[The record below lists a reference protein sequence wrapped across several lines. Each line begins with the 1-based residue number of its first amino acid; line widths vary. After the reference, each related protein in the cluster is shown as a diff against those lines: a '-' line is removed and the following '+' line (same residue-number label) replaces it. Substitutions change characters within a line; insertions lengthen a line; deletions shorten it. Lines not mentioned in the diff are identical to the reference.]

1 MRRIL
6 FALPLLVTGC
16 DLAPHYLRPAI
27 DAPPTWP
34 TGAAYAPT
42 TNQPAGLPWRTVIG
56 DARLRTLIEHA
67 LANNQNLAAT
77 VANVAEARAQYR
89 VQRSSQLPTV
99 SANPGATVD
108 RSITNTT
115 GDTQT
120 FAANVGISSFEI
132 DLFGRLKNLS
142 KAAFQQYL
150 ATDAG
155 MRSARILLIAETAS
169 AYLTFVSDRDLL
181 GVAQETLKSGN
192 RSLALTQ
199 SLHAAGLVAGT
210 DVADA
215 ETVVA
220 QAQSDVEQFTTQLA
234 QDRNA
239 LALLVGTPVTDTQL
253 PTSLGDLDGTV
264 ALVPAG
270 LSSTVLLQRP
280 DVVQAEHALE
290 SANANIGAARAAF
303 FPTISLTGILGF
315 ASTALGA
322 LFTGGALGASGASAA
337 TLPILGGANR
347 GNLDYAKAQR
357 DYALAMYRYT
367 IQTAF
372 REVADELARLGTIDT
387 QRAAQARLVAAA
399 STSYRLADEQYRIG
413 TSTFLAAL
421 IAQRTL
427 YASQQT
433 QIAITLADL
442 QNRVALYQFIGADGG
457 A

>member
-1 MRRIL
+1 M
-6 FALPLLVTGC
+6 
-16 DLAPHYLRPAI
+16 
-27 DAPPTWP
+27 
-34 TGAAYAPT
+34 
-42 TNQPAGLPWRTVIG
+42 
-56 DARLRTLIEHA
+56 
-67 LANNQNLAAT
+67 
-77 VANVAEARAQYR
+77 
-89 VQRSSQLPTV
+89 
-99 SANPGATVD
+99 D

-115 GDTQT
+115 GNTQT

-169 AYLTFVSDRDLL
+169 AYLTFASDRDLL
-181 GVAQETLKSGN
+181 GVAQETFKSGN

-239 LALLVGTPVTDTQL
+239 LTLLVGTPVTDTQL

-290 SANANIGAARAAF
+290 GANANIGAARAAF

-372 REVADELARLGTIDT
+372 REVADELARRGTIDT

-427 YASQQT
+427 YAAQQT